1 MESLRKAPCFG
12 LRVCLHAHMCVPG
25 YCSGG
30 GSDFRLWQAL
40 CWRPALQRRY
50 CQVPDGIRESLPMEN
65 MSVVHGNKH
74 QLPCVEDEGHC
85 SEGID
90 PLEPRL
96 TLKGVERLLWT

>member
-1 MESLRKAPCFG
+1 
-12 LRVCLHAHMCVPG
+12 
-25 YCSGG
+25 
-30 GSDFRLWQAL
+30 
-40 CWRPALQRRY
+40 
-50 CQVPDGIRESLPMEN
+50 MEN

-96 TLKGVERLLWT
+96 TLKGVERLLWM